1 MNYDIAIVGGGHAGV
16 EAARVSAS
24 MGMKVCLI
32 TFTKSSIGRM
42 SCNPSIGG
50 LAKSRVVREVDALG
64 GIISRAADR
73 TAIQYRVLNR
83 KKGPA
88 VWATRSQND
97 RKDYESTVQKMLSE
111 YDNVEIIEGLVNK
124 IVVDNGKTIGVIL
137 KNGIDISANAV
148 ILATGTFLGG
158 KIFIGHN
165 EVPAGRID
173 EIVETNLS
181 QSLLDTGI
189 KLLRFKTGTPPR
201 IKASSVDYS
210 RVIIQRGENDYI
222 PFSLSTK
229 EKISVV
235 EQAKC
240 YITKTNE
247 RTHRIILDN
256 IKKSALYGGKITGI
270 GPRYCPS
277 IEVKVEKFRN
287 NPHHLIFLE
296 PEGKDSDELYP
307 NGISN
312 SLPEKIQV
320 EFMKTIPGLENVEM
334 TLPAYAVEYDVADP
348 MQVKPTLELRDIENL
363 YLAGQILGTSGYEEA
378 AGLGLLAG
386 MNASLK
392 LRSEPQIVLPRYSS
406 YIGVMVDDL
415 VHRGADEPYRLL
427 TGRAEY
433 RLLLREDNA
442 WLSMLDCIPEHI
454 VREISPAY
462 YPELSRWKNTLAETT
477 LLLSGYGFNEKEAR
491 ILGVKQG
498 VNAKDYLRR
507 PDADWETVEKFIPQI
522 GDIDEIPKRTL
533 HIEFKYEGYI
543 KLQQEQVKKF
553 AALDDAK
560 IPDDFDYEKLPFRHE
575 AKEKFTKFK
584 PTTIGEAS
592 RIPGISPSDLA
603 LLSNKIKK
611 VIGK

>member
-477 LLLSGYGFNEKEAR
+477 LLLSGYGFNENEAR

>member
-181 QSLLDTGI
+181 QSLLDAGI

-296 PEGKDSDELYP
+296 PEGKNSDELYP

-312 SLPEKIQV
+312 SLPEEIQV

-392 LRSEPQIVLPRYSS
+392 LRSEPQIALPRYSS

>member
-296 PEGKDSDELYP
+296 PEGKNSDELYP

-312 SLPEKIQV
+312 SLPEEIQV

-378 AGLGLLAG
+378 SGLGLLAG

-392 LRSEPQIVLPRYSS
+392 LRSEPQIALPRYSS

-477 LLLSGYGFNEKEAR
+477 LLLSGYGFNENEAR

>member
-181 QSLLDTGI
+181 QSLLDAGI

-296 PEGKDSDELYP
+296 PEGKNSDELYP

-312 SLPEKIQV
+312 SLPEEIQV

-392 LRSEPQIVLPRYSS
+392 LRSEPQIALPRYSS

-477 LLLSGYGFNEKEAR
+477 LLLSGYGFNENEAR